1 MDTVPFE
8 KEFIRAIEDT
18 VEFLREKDYLKIIQL
33 PYIKGNIFSIINDF
47 SFFIKRKDS
56 LFKSS
61 FLYHFRR
68 WLFNNKD
75 LVILYDFFI
84 LNKKETYLKI
94 SSILGEERTKN
105 LLKLNILSQDLDGR
119 QDALLRSQVRIIPF
133 NGKYFV
139 SDPLDRTI
147 PDFVWIGS
155 DSFLL
160 AARLK
165 DLNCRGK
172 LVIDIGSG
180 SGIQAITLATDLDTK
195 IIAIDINEKGL
206 RYSKLNAIV
215 NKKDNMYFIKSD
227 MLSAIRGG
235 IDTIISN
242 PPFIFLP
249 PSEKT
254 VNRDGYGGVFG
265 LEKIIYILQN
275 LPQYLKPGGKAIL
288 LTLSPVI
295 SDKDILMEEVKKLF
309 SENYAIEYKI
319 IDYVY
324 NGRLKNFYDSENISY
339 FIQGIL
345 EISKKENHCAVRI
358 SVRDIP
364 RIKKLFSFVKIMG
377 RKNFCKN
384 GKSIISI

>member
-165 DLNCRGK
+165 D
-172 LVIDIGSG
+172 
-180 SGIQAITLATDLDTK
+180 
-195 IIAIDINEKGL
+195 
-206 RYSKLNAIV
+206 
-215 NKKDNMYFIKSD
+215 
-227 MLSAIRGG
+227 
-235 IDTIISN
+235 
-242 PPFIFLP
+242 
-249 PSEKT
+249 
-254 VNRDGYGGVFG
+254 
-265 LEKIIYILQN
+265 
-275 LPQYLKPGGKAIL
+275 
-288 LTLSPVI
+288 
-295 SDKDILMEEVKKLF
+295 
-309 SENYAIEYKI
+309 
-319 IDYVY
+319 
-324 NGRLKNFYDSENISY
+324 
-339 FIQGIL
+339 
-345 EISKKENHCAVRI
+345 
-358 SVRDIP
+358 
-364 RIKKLFSFVKIMG
+364 
-377 RKNFCKN
+377 
-384 GKSIISI
+384 